1 MKTSFRAYVS
11 LSILMSLLTSISL
24 LIFIPPILLFLL
36 QLPFIPSVLFGV
48 GGSLLGGAL
57 TLIGFYAYPIY
68 RADNLR
74 RKLEDGLPFTTG
86 YMAILAGADVPPD
99 RIFRSLAQAE
109 STLAVSNEA
118 RTIVRDVEL
127 FGFDI
132 LSALESASERTPSS
146 RFKGLLEGLI
156 ATIHSGG
163 SLVKYLTD
171 KSREFIR
178 LKRIALDQL
187 SETFGVLA
195 EFYVTMLVAGPL
207 ILVVMLSVM
216 AMLGGGLSGLLNPLL
231 LLYLL
236 TYLGIPIGSL
246 VFLIILDVFSP
257 RR

>member
-24 LIFIPPILLFLL
+24 LILIPCVFFFLL
-36 QLPFIPSVLFGV
+36 QVPAFLSLLFGI
-48 GGSLLGGAL
+48 GGSLFAGAL
-57 TLIGFYAYPIY
+57 TVICFYMYPIY
-68 RADNLR
+68 RADSLKR
-74 RKLEDGLPFTTG
+74 ELEDDLPFTTG
-86 YMAILAGADVPPD
+86 YMAILAGADVSPD
-99 RIFRSLAQAE
+99 RIFHSLAQVETAMAI
-109 STLAVSNEA
+109 SSEA

-127 FGFDI
+127 FGFDV
-132 LSALESASERTPSS
+132 LSALEAASKRTPSS
-146 RFKGLLEGLI
+146 RFKGLLEGLV

-163 SLVKYLTD
+163 NLGEYLTD
-171 KSREFIR
+171 KSREFMR
-178 LKRIALDQL
+178 LKRIALNQL

-216 AMLGGGLSGLLNPLL
+216 TMLGGGVSGLLNPLL

-246 VFLIILDVFSP
+246 VFLIVLDIFSP